1 MRYSHLTA
9 RAALV
14 CTIVVCLAAA
24 ARADDCPSAAAGKGS
39 FVIERGAD
47 SRTEVFY
54 GDGPIVRTVLRY
66 RDRTVLETTLYGGL
80 FELDRLD
87 RGRRFVFKPKTDLAK
102 LFPLKQQKI
111 RAEFDLQQDDGK
123 PATSSVNLTVIGT
136 DTLSIGSCK
145 YDIVKIQREETRA
158 NSRLFN
164 NVDYYAPALKLVVAK
179 EYKESDGRM
188 NLIKFDKIYSSAAR

>member
-1 MRYSHLTA
+1 MRNSLVTA
-9 RAALV
+9 CAAL
-14 CTIVVCLAAA
+14 CTIVVCLASA
-24 ARADDCPSAAAGKGS
+24 ARADDCPSAIGAKGS
-39 FVIERGAD
+39 FVIERGPD
-47 SRTEVFY
+47 SKTEVFY
-54 GDGPIVRTVLRY
+54 GDGAVVRTVLHY
-66 RDRTVLETTLYGGL
+66 RDRTILETTLYGGL

-136 DTLSIGSCK
+136 DTLYIGSCK

-158 NSRLFN
+158 NARIFS

-179 EYKESDGRM
+179 EYKENDGGTK
-188 NLIKFDKIYSSAAR
+188 LIKFDKIYSSAARP